1 MENNILLNN
10 RTLFE
15 IYDKIYII
23 EKILVKIMK
32 INPL

>member
-23 EKILVKIMK
+23 EKILVKIME